1 MEEKLQALVEELE
14 KLNQEIMD
22 PDIASDH
29 KAYTKI
35 MKRRSELEPI
45 VELFKIFKE
54 SKQNIEEAKELLKTE
69 KDEETL
75 EFYKAEIEESEN
87 LLADTEEKL
96 KVELLPRDPNDSKNA
111 IIEIRAGAG
120 GDEAS
125 LFAGE
130 LARMYMRYAEKIG
143 FSTSVMHTNHGT
155 AGGVKEIIFEMNGDK
170 AYGTFKFESGVHR
183 VQRIPKTE
191 SQGRIHTSAA
201 SVVVLPEA
209 EDVDFELIPSELK
222 IDVYRS
228 SGPGGQS
235 VNTTDSAVRITH
247 IPSGITASCQD
258 GKSQLKNKEKAL
270 KVLKSRLFE
279 ISEEKRM
286 KELGETRLA
295 SIGAGDRSDKIRTYN
310 FPQDRVTD
318 HRIKKSWNNLP
329 SIMDGEIDD
338 IVETMRVEE
347 QARIMAQN

>member
-45 VELFKIFKE
+45 VELFKVFKE
-54 SKQNIEEAKELLKTE
+54 AKQNINEAKELLKTE
-69 KDEETL
+69 KDEEIL
-75 EFYKAEIEESEN
+75 EFYKAEIEESEK
-87 LLADTEEKL
+87 LLVETEDKL
-96 KVELLPRDPNDSKNA
+96 KIELLPRDPNDSKNA

-143 FSTSVMHTNHGT
+143 FATSVMHTNHGT

-279 ISEEKRM
+279 IAEEKRM

-329 SIMDGEIDD
+329 AIMGGDIDD